1 MNLTSE
7 SESEFSND
15 TVYAKD
21 DFYIIPAHIA
31 QLIEDVNYLGV
42 VTFLALSGYILNTI
56 CCVMFFRLKKKSC
69 TVIMLIALALT
80 DIFTLT
86 TGILQVFMKC
96 SDMYGKPFS
105 KDTRTRMMPYVAPY
119 ITVVPIRIGNVLALL
134 ISLERLCCVMRP
146 LKIRQYSTKR
156 NAIIAVFLSYML
168 PIVLCLPNLFYL
180 KTETIY
186 MNSTRSFRTIL
197 RPTEFRK
204 QLILTDAIYITTEIL
219 FRFIPV
225 FVVMVTSIFIWVVIV
240 VSGRRRL
247 AIAIVR
253 DQSSKESQV
262 TRTLL
267 TITFVFVFCKLPVT
281 ILRMIAFIQSETST
295 KSKNNV
301 YDVLG
306 FISYDLMLVNSVV
319 NFFIYYF
326 TSSTYNAEF
335 KKLFNCNKTDRLPL
349 PEAKTFT
356 VSSRCLDNNEPDIT
370 MVSTVSR
377 SKYCVD

>member
-1 MNLTSE
+1 MNLSSE
-7 SESEFSND
+7 SESEFTND
-15 TVYAKD
+15 TAYATN

-31 QLIEDVNYLGV
+31 QWIEFVHYLGV
-42 VTFLALSGYILNTI
+42 ITFLTLSGYILNTL
-56 CCVMFFRLKKKSC
+56 CCIMFYRLKKKSC
-69 TVIMLIALALT
+69 TVIMLIALAFT
-80 DIFTLT
+80 DILTLT
-86 TGILQVFMKC
+86 TGMFQVFIKC

-119 ITVVPIRIGNVLALL
+119 ITVVPMRIGNILTLL
-134 ISLERLCCVMRP
+134 LSLERLCCVTRP

-156 NAIIAVFLSYML
+156 NGIIAVFLSYML

-186 MNSTRSFRTIL
+186 INSTRSFRTML

-204 QLILTDAIYITTEIL
+204 QLILTDAIYIITEIL

-225 FVVMVTSIFIWVVIV
+225 FVVMVTSIFIWVVV
-240 VSGRRRL
+240 VLSDKRRL
-247 AIAIVR
+247 AISTVR

-281 ILRMIAFIQSETST
+281 ILRMIAFIESETTT

-335 KKLFNCNKTDRLPL
+335 KKLFNCNKTYQLPL
-349 PEAKTFT
+349 PETRT
-356 VSSRCLDNNEPDIT
+356 VSSRCLDYSEPDFT
-370 MVSTVSR
+370 TVPTVSR
-377 SKYCVD
+377 SKYCVY